1 MRWPN
6 FKFFW
11 GREQQLINSTICV
24 WTRVRTPLFSS
35 STNSLLLSSW
45 ATWDNR
51 KVVWKDVYFSAKF
64 SWTSLLS
71 DHKVPNG
78 DVEQDSW
85 HHTAF
90 PLSSL
95 HLETV
100 VVVSFC
106 TSEIVVKALDEKD
119 NLDNLEYATKAVP
132 VYAVKSW
139 CRTVSAVPC
148 TARWWWWHQLL
159 LFVVACSGLHW
170 CVLPSQCLSL
180 LLMLA
185 IIPDCL

>member
-1 MRWPN
+1 M
-6 FKFFW
+6 
-11 GREQQLINSTICV
+11 
-24 WTRVRTPLFSS
+24 
-35 STNSLLLSSW
+35 
-45 ATWDNR
+45 
-51 KVVWKDVYFSAKF
+51 VWKDVYFSAKF

-71 DHKVPNG
+71 DHKIPNG

-106 TSEIVVKALDEKD
+106 ASEIVVKALDEKD

-132 VYAVKSW
+132 VYAVKS
-139 CRTVSAVPC
+139 
-148 TARWWWWHQLL
+148 
-159 LFVVACSGLHW
+159 
-170 CVLPSQCLSL
+170 
-180 LLMLA
+180 
-185 IIPDCL
+185 